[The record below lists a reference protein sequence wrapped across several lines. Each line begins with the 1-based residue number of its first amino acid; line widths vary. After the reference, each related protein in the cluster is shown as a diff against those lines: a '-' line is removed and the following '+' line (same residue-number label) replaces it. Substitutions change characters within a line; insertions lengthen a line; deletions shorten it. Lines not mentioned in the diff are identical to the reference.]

1 MDKEKQFKY
10 LSSKIDEQI
19 QNNKIVSDNLFEEF
33 EKEYLKLKKIYTNNR
48 ANMNFVRYNYFSRRV
63 YQNKINN
70 NYKINMS
77 LVSILAYLQMNISN
91 TSVYIYKIKM
101 MIEQFNIDNFNEA
114 NYFVDRL
121 NSLIKYI
128 IEEKIL
134 IKQEP
139 LEVIY
144 LLELRLKKFIDNVN
158 INNKGLNDLADNLVK
173 KMIERFDTIQSYS
186 RDKKANSVLAESI
199 YKISKKQSIYM
210 VKFLYFEKKDDYRKT
225 VTDKLN
231 KAIKIMVEY
240 SNKSL
245 KIIKKVFKDVEETDK
260 IKLVVTLKEID
271 VYMAM
276 YYKLLYLDKNTN
288 AAWKKV
294 NEMKQFL
301 VYKIFNQSVSISE
314 DLMKNITEE
323 WNLLQA
329 FNKISLLRNEIEK
342 LSNNSKTQWIKE
354 TLDSINLQF
363 REIERLFR
371 YEENKS
377 SVTKLENIDDSFMG
391 TLIEYLLH
399 DLLNYI
405 KNNEE
410 KIKKKIDIE
419 YENFINYL
427 KQTET
432 IILNDKI
439 EDEMPDIDINIKNKT
454 AVLIKNGRLKS
465 DEWKTIKQE
474 LMLVSK
480 SEKYMECYYLI
491 NFNKNIDNIV
501 QIKESFIK
509 YEKEY
514 NIIIKVIDI
523 KDFYSNLLNTLK
535 EPKKKYNFS
544 EEQLYKIFGY

>member
-1 MDKEKQFKY
+1 
-10 LSSKIDEQI
+10 
-19 QNNKIVSDNLFEEF
+19 
-33 EKEYLKLKKIYTNNR
+33 
-48 ANMNFVRYNYFSRRV
+48 
-63 YQNKINN
+63 
-70 NYKINMS
+70 
-77 LVSILAYLQMNISN
+77 
-91 TSVYIYKIKM
+91 
-101 MIEQFNIDNFNEA
+101 
-114 NYFVDRL
+114 
-121 NSLIKYI
+121 
-128 IEEKIL
+128 
-134 IKQEP
+134 
-139 LEVIY
+139 
-144 LLELRLKKFIDNVN
+144 
-158 INNKGLNDLADNLVK
+158 
-173 KMIERFDTIQSYS
+173 MIERFDTIQSYS

-210 VKFLYFEKKDDYRKT
+210 VKFLYFEKKEDYRKT

-231 KAIKIMVEY
+231 KAIEIMVEY

-245 KIIKKVFKDVEETDK
+245 KIIKKVFKDIEETDK

-288 AAWKKV
+288 AAWKKI

-514 NIIIKVIDI
+514 NIIIKVMDI

>member
-10 LSSKIDEQI
+10 LCSKIDEQI
-19 QNNKIVSDNLFEEF
+19 QNNKIVSDNIFEEF
-33 EKEYLKLKKIYTNNR
+33 KKEYLKLKKIYANNR
-48 ANMNFVRYNYFSRRV
+48 ANMNFVKYNYFSRRV
-63 YQNKINN
+63 YQNTMNN
-70 NYKINMS
+70 NYKINIS
-77 LVSILAYLQMNISN
+77 LASILAYLQMNISN

-114 NYFVDRL
+114 DYFVGRL

-134 IKQEP
+134 IKQDP

-158 INNKGLNDLADNLVK
+158 INNKELNDLADNLVK

-210 VKFLYFEKKDDYRKT
+210 VKFLYFEKKEDYRKT

-231 KAIKIMVEY
+231 KAIEIMVEY

-245 KIIKKVFKDVEETDK
+245 KIIKKVFKDIEETDK

-288 AAWKKV
+288 AAWKKI

-432 IILNDKI
+432 ITLNDKI

-514 NIIIKVIDI
+514 NIIIKVMDI

>member
-10 LSSKIDEQI
+10 LCSKIDEQI
-19 QNNKIVSDNLFEEF
+19 QNNKIVSDNIFEEF
-33 EKEYLKLKKIYTNNR
+33 KKEYLKLKKIYANNR
-48 ANMNFVRYNYFSRRV
+48 ANMNFVKYNYFSRRV
-63 YQNKINN
+63 YQNTMNN
-70 NYKINMS
+70 NYKINIS
-77 LVSILAYLQMNISN
+77 LASILAYLQMNISN

-114 NYFVDRL
+114 DYFVGRL

-134 IKQEP
+134 IKQDP

-158 INNKGLNDLADNLVK
+158 INNKELNDLADNLVK

-210 VKFLYFEKKDDYRKT
+210 VKFLYFEKKEDYRKT

-231 KAIKIMVEY
+231 KAIEIMVEY

-245 KIIKKVFKDVEETDK
+245 KIIKKVFKDIEETDK

-288 AAWKKV
+288 AAWKKI

-474 LMLVSK
+474 LVLVSK

-514 NIIIKVIDI
+514 NIIIKVMDI

>member
-10 LSSKIDEQI
+10 LCSKIDEQI
-19 QNNKIVSDNLFEEF
+19 QNNKIVSDNIFEEF
-33 EKEYLKLKKIYTNNR
+33 KKEYLKLKKIYANNR
-48 ANMNFVRYNYFSRRV
+48 ANMNFVKYNYFSRRV
-63 YQNKINN
+63 YQNTMNN
-70 NYKINMS
+70 NYKINIS
-77 LVSILAYLQMNISN
+77 LASILAYLQMNISN

-114 NYFVDRL
+114 DYFVGRL

-128 IEEKIL
+128 IEEKIV
-134 IKQEP
+134 IKQDP

-158 INNKGLNDLADNLVK
+158 INNKELNDLADNLVK

-210 VKFLYFEKKDDYRKT
+210 VKFLYFEKKEDYRKT

-231 KAIKIMVEY
+231 KAIEIMVEY

-245 KIIKKVFKDVEETDK
+245 KIIKKVFKDIEETDK

-288 AAWKKV
+288 AAWKKI

-514 NIIIKVIDI
+514 NIIIKVMDI

>member
-33 EKEYLKLKKIYTNNR
+33 EKEYLKLKKIYANNR

-114 NYFVDRL
+114 DYFVGRL

-134 IKQEP
+134 IKQDP

-158 INNKGLNDLADNLVK
+158 INNKELNDLADNLVK
-173 KMIERFDTIQSYS
+173 KMIERFDTIQAYS

-210 VKFLYFEKKDDYRKT
+210 VKFLYFEKKEDYRKT

-231 KAIKIMVEY
+231 KAIEIMVEY

-245 KIIKKVFKDVEETDK
+245 KIIKKVFKDIEETDK

-288 AAWKKV
+288 AAWKKI

-377 SVTKLENIDDSFMG
+377 SVTKLESIDDSFMG

-514 NIIIKVIDI
+514 NIIIKVMDI

>member
-10 LSSKIDEQI
+10 LCSKIDEQI
-19 QNNKIVSDNLFEEF
+19 QNNKIVSDNIFEEF
-33 EKEYLKLKKIYTNNR
+33 KKEYLKLKKIYANNR
-48 ANMNFVRYNYFSRRV
+48 ANMNFVKYNYFSRRV
-63 YQNKINN
+63 YQNTMNN
-70 NYKINMS
+70 NYKINIS
-77 LVSILAYLQMNISN
+77 LASILAYLQMNISN

-114 NYFVDRL
+114 DYFVGRL

-134 IKQEP
+134 IKQDP

-158 INNKGLNDLADNLVK
+158 INNKELNDLADNLVK

-186 RDKKANSVLAESI
+186 RDKKVNSVLAESI

-210 VKFLYFEKKDDYRKT
+210 VKFLYFEKKEDYRKT

-231 KAIKIMVEY
+231 KAIEIMVEY

-245 KIIKKVFKDVEETDK
+245 KIIKKVFKDIEETDK

-288 AAWKKV
+288 AAWKKI

-514 NIIIKVIDI
+514 NIIIKVMDI

>member
-33 EKEYLKLKKIYTNNR
+33 EKEYLKLKKIYANNR

-363 REIERLFR
+363 RKIERLFR

-454 AVLIKNGRLKS
+454 AVLIKNGRLKL

>member
-33 EKEYLKLKKIYTNNR
+33 EKEYLKLKKIYANNR

-363 REIERLFR
+363 RKIERLFR

>member
-33 EKEYLKLKKIYTNNR
+33 EKEYLKLKKIYANNR

>member
-33 EKEYLKLKKIYTNNR
+33 EKEYLKLKKIYANNR

-114 NYFVDRL
+114 DYFVGRL

-134 IKQEP
+134 IKQDP

-158 INNKGLNDLADNLVK
+158 INNKELNDLADNLVK
-173 KMIERFDTIQSYS
+173 KMIERFDTIQAYS

-210 VKFLYFEKKDDYRKT
+210 VKFLYFEKKEDYRKT

-231 KAIKIMVEY
+231 KAIEIMVEY

-245 KIIKKVFKDVEETDK
+245 KIIKKVFKDIEETDK

-288 AAWKKV
+288 AAWKKI

-514 NIIIKVIDI
+514 NIIIKVMDI

>member
-10 LSSKIDEQI
+10 LCSKIDEQI
-19 QNNKIVSDNLFEEF
+19 QNNKIVSDNIFEEF
-33 EKEYLKLKKIYTNNR
+33 KKEYLKLKKIYANNR
-48 ANMNFVRYNYFSRRV
+48 ANMNFVKYNYFSRRV
-63 YQNKINN
+63 YQNTMNN
-70 NYKINMS
+70 NYKINIS
-77 LVSILAYLQMNISN
+77 LASILAYLQMNISN

-114 NYFVDRL
+114 DYFVGRL

-134 IKQEP
+134 IKQDP

-158 INNKGLNDLADNLVK
+158 INNKELNDLADNLVK

-210 VKFLYFEKKDDYRKT
+210 VKFLYFEKKEDYRKT

-231 KAIKIMVEY
+231 KAIEIMVEY

-245 KIIKKVFKDVEETDK
+245 KIIKKVFKDIEETDK

-288 AAWKKV
+288 AAWKKI

-514 NIIIKVIDI
+514 NIIIKVMDI

>member
-10 LSSKIDEQI
+10 LCSKIDEQI
-19 QNNKIVSDNLFEEF
+19 QNNKIVSDNIFEEF
-33 EKEYLKLKKIYTNNR
+33 KKEYLKLKKIYANNR
-48 ANMNFVRYNYFSRRV
+48 ANMNFVKYNYFSRRV
-63 YQNKINN
+63 YQNTMNN
-70 NYKINMS
+70 NYKINIS
-77 LVSILAYLQMNISN
+77 LASILAYLQMNISN

-114 NYFVDRL
+114 DYFVGRL

-134 IKQEP
+134 IKQDP

-158 INNKGLNDLADNLVK
+158 INNKELNDLADNLVK

-210 VKFLYFEKKDDYRKT
+210 VKFLYFEKKEDYRKT

-231 KAIKIMVEY
+231 KAIEIMVEY

-245 KIIKKVFKDVEETDK
+245 KIIKKVFKDIEETDK

-288 AAWKKV
+288 AAWKKI

-491 NFNKNIDNIV
+491 NFKNIDNIV

-514 NIIIKVIDI
+514 NIIIKVMDI